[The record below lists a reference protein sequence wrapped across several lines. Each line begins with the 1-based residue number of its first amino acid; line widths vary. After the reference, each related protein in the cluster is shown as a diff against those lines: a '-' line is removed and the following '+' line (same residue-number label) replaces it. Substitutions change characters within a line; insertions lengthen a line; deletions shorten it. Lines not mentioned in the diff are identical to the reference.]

1 MEGVLGG
8 AISTWKG
15 FLGPIKKGGLSK
27 LRCSAQKILPLALP
41 PVKSIIHRHFPK
53 GCYRTLKD
61 VPRM

>member
-27 LRCSAQKILPLALP
+27 LRCSAQKILPFAYATCEDVLYTG
-41 PVKSIIHRHFPK
+41 IPK